1 MQLIYDESQKIF
13 IARVSFLEK
22 DIPKNAKFRWD
33 PEKKKWWTDD
43 ILKAKVLS
51 RFANESCLEIFNP
64 SVYKTIQS
72 IQKESTKIIEIPSP
86 PGQEFMD
93 FQKIGIAKMVEIL
106 ENPNFKGVLL
116 ADEMGCIDGET
127 IIQVLRGGATKKI
140 KIKDAYKRFKRLGRK
155 NYNWD
160 PTITTYA
167 RSLGKERFFQN
178 KVLDILYKG
187 NKEILKIELED
198 GKTLKTTPDHEI
210 LTKKGWK
217 RAENLTSKDEIVI
230 NGKSICP
237 ICSKVKTIRLSG
249 FSDVYDLVMSDPY
262 QNFVANN
269 IVVHNC
275 GKTIQAIG
283 CLNLLIKKI
292 SKVLIV
298 CPATLKINWQREL
311 ETWLTHNLSIGVV
324 NGQGL
329 SLDTDIVIINYDLL
343 KKFESL
349 LREKQWDFIIADEC
363 FPSETPILTNQGWIP
378 IGEIVEKQL
387 KISVLSYNLSNN
399 DLEWK
404 PIQHWIKNPILGP
417 LVRVFHERGEFTCTI
432 NHRIWTEEN
441 GYIEA
446 GSLKDYHHLR
456 ALQNS
461 LHSNTTG
468 QTHSSRLQMQLF
480 TRRNNYLPQTTNKQ
494 TLQMVWNQI
503 LISIKR
509 RKKQFLPS
517 ILHDFLCS
525 QMENGPARNQRK
537 NSYARNISKN
547 KGIKSSVEKTKSREK
562 FLFKSTKFEKDEKE
576 QSFSQTRNS
585 RKNKEHKERK
595 GKPKYL
601 EGGKRGKRKIYRT
614 TTLASRTSESF
625 NGISYFYCKDKRA
638 VSILTKLLQ
647 GRFSPPRKSNSYR
660 NRWGRPQFERKQITR
675 QEKNRGVKRSR
686 VVRIEVL
693 KQGCNEEHKDRGK
706 NRSTVYCLEIADNH
720 NFFASGILVSNC
732 HALKNPNSLRSIFFM
747 GGNYIEKTTEN
758 NDAPE
763 IKKKRKVKPIP
774 TKHTILLT
782 GTPILNRPIEI
793 FPLIHFLNPG
803 RWANSFKF
811 GLEFCGGHK
820 NRWGWD
826 FSGSSNS
833 ETLQEELRSTIMI
846 RRLKKEVLKELPPKR
861 RQIIEIPIEEI
872 KLKKIIEEEKIFW
885 ETNETEKQRLK
896 DRIKELKGGNEEYIE
911 TTKKLKNVKNIL
923 FQEMSSLRRKTAIAK
938 IPFAIEYLKEILET
952 NEKVVCF
959 AHHKEVIEK
968 IFQHFQENSAVIT
981 GSVPP
986 EKRQAEI
993 DRFQNDPGCHLFVG
1007 SIKAAGVGITLT
1019 AASHAVFV
1027 ELDWTPAIMSQSE
1040 DRLHRK
1046 GQEQS
1051 VLIQHLVFNNSL
1063 DAKMAKML
1071 IEKQKIIDK
1080 IVN

>member
-13 IARVSFLEK
+13 IARASFLEK

-43 ILKAKVLS
+43 ILKAKVLAE
-51 RFANESCLEIFNP
+51 FADESCLEMFNTT
-64 SVYKTIQS
+64 VNKTIQS
-72 IQKESTKIIEIPSP
+72 IQKWRALKYKIPSP
-86 PGQEFMD
+86 PGQKFMD
-93 FQKIGIAKMVEIL
+93 FQKIGIARMIEIL
-106 ENPNFKGVLL
+106 ENPKYKGVLL
-116 ADEMGCIDGET
+116 ADEMG
-127 IIQVLRGGATKKI
+127 V
-140 KIKDAYKRFKRLGRK
+140 
-155 NYNWD
+155 
-160 PTITTYA
+160 
-167 RSLGKERFFQN
+167 
-178 KVLDILYKG
+178 
-187 NKEILKIELED
+187 
-198 GKTLKTTPDHEI
+198 
-210 LTKKGWK
+210 
-217 RAENLTSKDEIVI
+217 
-230 NGKSICP
+230 
-237 ICSKVKTIRLSG
+237 
-249 FSDVYDLVMSDPY
+249 
-262 QNFVANN
+262 
-269 IVVHNC
+269 

-283 CLNLLIKKI
+283 CLNLAKKI

-311 ETWLTHNLSIGVV
+311 EAWLTHNPSIGIV
-324 NGQGL
+324 NSQ
-329 SLDTDIVIINYDLL
+329 DTFPGTSIVIINYDLL
-343 KKFESL
+343 RKFEDSL
-349 LREKQWDFIIADEC
+349 RDIQWDFLIADE
-363 FPSETPILTNQGWIP
+363 
-378 IGEIVEKQL
+378 
-387 KISVLSYNLSNN
+387 
-399 DLEWK
+399 
-404 PIQHWIKNPILGP
+404 
-417 LVRVFHERGEFTCTI
+417 
-432 NHRIWTEEN
+432 
-441 GYIEA
+441 A
-446 GSLKDYHHLR
+446 
-456 ALQNS
+456 
-461 LHSNTTG
+461 
-468 QTHSSRLQMQLF
+468 
-480 TRRNNYLPQTTNKQ
+480 
-494 TLQMVWNQI
+494 
-503 LISIKR
+503 
-509 RKKQFLPS
+509 
-517 ILHDFLCS
+517 
-525 QMENGPARNQRK
+525 
-537 NSYARNISKN
+537 
-547 KGIKSSVEKTKSREK
+547 
-562 FLFKSTKFEKDEKE
+562 
-576 QSFSQTRNS
+576 
-585 RKNKEHKERK
+585 
-595 GKPKYL
+595 
-601 EGGKRGKRKIYRT
+601 
-614 TTLASRTSESF
+614 
-625 NGISYFYCKDKRA
+625 
-638 VSILTKLLQ
+638 
-647 GRFSPPRKSNSYR
+647 
-660 NRWGRPQFERKQITR
+660 
-675 QEKNRGVKRSR
+675 
-686 VVRIEVL
+686 
-693 KQGCNEEHKDRGK
+693 
-706 NRSTVYCLEIADNH
+706 
-720 NFFASGILVSNC
+720 
-732 HALKNPNSLRSIFFM
+732 HALKNPKSQRSVFLM
-747 GGNYIEKTTEN
+747 GGTFLEGKTEN
-758 NDAPE
+758 NGFSE
-763 IKKKRKVKPIP
+763 KRKVKPIP
-774 TKHTILLT
+774 TKHTIFLT
-782 GTPILNRPIEI
+782 GTPVLNRPIEI
-793 FPLIHFLNPG
+793 FPLIHFLNPE
-803 RWANSFKF
+803 RWSNSFKF